1 MQWKTITSNFENKAI
16 GFWNNGQKVF
26 TLAFKTKTGT
36 IYLVSEKGE
45 KRFFYYRKRGL
56 FKNKIVLEN
65 EYGANIGSLKKEGGC
80 EYFELDKI
88 RYFLRFKKENEVE
101 VLDEKSNESLAV
113 FSLDYDNSDPSI
125 NNSLLM
131 VSCLYILRK
140 DSGFQNTPSFT

>member
-1 MQWKTITSNFENKAI
+1 MQWKTITSNIGNKAI
-16 GFWNNGQKVF
+16 GLWNNGQKVF

-36 IYLVSEKGE
+36 IYLVSENGE
-45 KRFFYYRKRGL
+45 KRSFYYRKRGL

-65 EYGANIGSLKKEGGC
+65 EYGANIGSLKKEGGG

-101 VLDEKSNESLAV
+101 VLDEKGNESLAV

-131 VSCLYILRK
+131 VSCLYILRIEN
-140 DSGFQNTPSFT
+140 GFQNMPSFT